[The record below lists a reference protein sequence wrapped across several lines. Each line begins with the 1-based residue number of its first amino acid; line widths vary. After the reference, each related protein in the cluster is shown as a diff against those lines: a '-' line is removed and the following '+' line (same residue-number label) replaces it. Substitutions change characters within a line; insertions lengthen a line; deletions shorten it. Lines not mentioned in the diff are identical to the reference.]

1 MGNIATVAYTNCAL
15 IAQSLLFSS
24 FLAIIVEL
32 QVNNT
37 NLVKDKL

>member
-15 IAQSLLFSS
+15 IAQSISFLS

-32 QVNNT
+32 QLNNT
-37 NLVKDKL
+37 NLAKDKL